1 MRFLADESCDFAVVR
16 ALRAAGH
23 DVVAIAEIT
32 PDTLDARGLNQ
43 LQRSG
48 TLPTVWNPP
57 GELRDHRDAMVSRR
71 STRKISKRGG
81 TGCPRLGLATRHG
94 IVTCFFLSLLIGQ
107 WGCATP
113 RYTLLPLP
121 SEEVRAN
128 IGTVGVVSARFPPE
142 AQLEA
147 PTGGKWSGAGKG
159 AAAGFFGAMQAGA
172 QAGGYGGGLAIL
184 LSPVF
189 AMGGSIYGAIAAE
202 SAEKVQ
208 EAEATLNKVVA
219 VLKIQEAMRDRVLQ
233 VARNETRQS
242 FVPLEDRGPTI
253 PNEEVSYSSLT
264 SEGVDTIL
272 EISVTKFEL
281 PGLPLWPNPPPPLII
296 SVCGRLLKSADGT
309 ELYGR
314 PWVYR
319 SGTRKFV
326 EWAANNAEPLRDEVD
341 RGLQALAEQ
350 IVEEIFLV
358 FAPVTFP
365 QAVWAGCKAFV
376 PIKDFKSIAGTWSG
390 RIEFGL
396 TARTTTGDSPP
407 TMTMTIKD
415 DGSYEV
421 VTIKQHAGILRLVG
435 GKIQFT
441 VDIGSTTQDV
451 TLTLHTRGEKRM
463 LEGSS
468 DDGATLWEM
477 TRVE

>member
-1 MRFLADESCDFAVVR
+1 MILVR
-16 ALRAAGH
+16 RNW
-23 DVVAIAEIT
+23 VFI
-32 PDTLDARGLNQ
+32 
-43 LQRSG
+43 
-48 TLPTVWNPP
+48 W
-57 GELRDHRDAMVSRR
+57 
-71 STRKISKRGG
+71 
-81 TGCPRLGLATRHG
+81 
-94 IVTCFFLSLLIGQ
+94 LSLVFLIGQ

-121 SEEVRAN
+121 SEEVRAD
-128 IGTVGVVSARFPPE
+128 IGTVGVVSARFSPE
-142 AQLEA
+142 AHEAHLEA

-159 AAAGFFGAMQAGA
+159 AAAGFFGSVLAGLSSGHPLSFA
-172 QAGGYGGGLAIL
+172 LGIALAPVVGLGGA
-184 LSPVF
+184 
-189 AMGGSIYGAIAAE
+189 IYGAIAAE

-208 EAEATLNKVVA
+208 EAEATLNKAVA
-219 VLKIQEAMRDRVLQ
+219 DLKIQEAMRDRVLQ
-233 VARNETRQS
+233 VARNETLQS

-281 PGLPLWPNPPPPLII
+281 PGGGINPPLPLII

-319 SGTRKFV
+319 SGTRKFA

-365 QAVWAGCKAFV
+365 QADGAACRTFV

-390 RIEFGL
+390 QIEFAL
-396 TARTTTGDSPP
+396 TTRTTTGDWPL

-415 DGSYEV
+415 DGSYEL
-421 VTIKQHAGILRLVG
+421 VTMKTHAGILRLVG

-441 VDIGSTTQDV
+441 VDIGSTTQNV
-451 TLTLHTRGEKRM
+451 TLTLHKGGEKRI

-468 DDGATLWEM
+468 DDRATLWEM